1 MVKIRDP
8 RIRDQLITGQIELI
22 GLVRG
27 SLVKIRDRIMV
38 VLLLIVILIFG
49 QIMVKYWKQRNNV
62 VVEWMKNSKIL
73 QQIKAEMLTA
83 QDSLVE
89 GTLSVVPLYLG

>member
-1 MVKIRDP
+1 
-8 RIRDQLITGQIELI
+8 
-22 GLVRG
+22 
-27 SLVKIRDRIMV
+27 MV

>member
-1 MVKIRDP
+1 
-8 RIRDQLITGQIELI
+8 
-22 GLVRG
+22 
-27 SLVKIRDRIMV
+27 MV

-49 QIMVKYWKQRNNV
+49 QIMMKYWKQRNNV